1 MDSGPEAHPSVHWRI
16 STLFRLLGRERYDPA
31 KMVVIILLSRL
42 RLQPTLTFQPVV
54 QILKSKQKYRPQ
66 KR

>member
-1 MDSGPEAHPSVHWRI
+1 MDGCPEAHPSVHWRI
-16 STLFRLLGRERYDPA
+16 STLFCLLGRERYDPA
-31 KMVVIILLSRL
+31 KMVVIILLSRR
-42 RLQPTLTFQPVV
+42 RLQPTLTFQLVL

>member
-31 KMVVIILLSRL
+31 KTVVIILLSRL
-42 RLQPTLTFQPVV
+42 RLQPTLTFQPVL

>member
-31 KMVVIILLSRL
+31 KTVGIILLSRL
-42 RLQPTLTFQPVV
+42 RLQPTLTFQPVL

>member
-16 STLFRLLGRERYDPA
+16 STLFGLLGRERYDPA

-42 RLQPTLTFQPVV
+42 RLQPTLTFQLVL

>member
-31 KMVVIILLSRL
+31 KTVVIILLSR
-42 RLQPTLTFQPVV
+42 RLQPTLTFQLVV
-54 QILKSKQKYRPQ
+54 QILKSK
-66 KR
+66 